1 MNGWDGNSISIDKDN
16 SGVILAPQVGAG
28 KKNEDNSFTGVFM
41 GSVKEAGADKIET
54 GLFGYSAGQRTI
66 ALNSENGSAAFGAT
80 GSGQIIIDPSTGAA
94 LLRSGNFDREK
105 GTGMQIDLSEPSI
118 EFGSGNFGVDKNGQM
133 YATGFATT
141 KFVRDELDTRDE
153 QISDLESSI
162 KLFDVAIDMPMVLIP
177 CTSDRKPLATK
188 TYTITTTGTFK
199 GQDVTSRM
207 DVKLASATIN
217 NIETV
222 VNKNIITFT
231 VTEGNKI
238 TEDVN
243 NFIFLFT
250 YKDGDN
256 TYTINKSIALGL
268 IAQGEDGVIGG
279 DGKTSYIHIA
289 YANSEDGKVD
299 FSKTDGTNK
308 KYFGQ
313 YTDFTEEGSNTP
325 GDYTWTLIKGSDG
338 VKGNDGKSAYQV
350 WLDEG
355 NTGTEA
361 EYLESLKG
369 KDGEQGPAG
378 AKGDDGKSAYQ
389 LWLEAG
395 NTGSEEDYLNSL
407 KGKDGEDGYTPV
419 KGKDYNDGKDGAD
432 ALNIKYVM
440 TQYYLSDSKDSPTR
454 GEWLDYQPQWQA
466 NKYF

>member
-1 MNGWDGNSISIDKDN
+1 MNGWDGNSISIDENN

-28 KKNEDNSFTGVFM
+28 KKNEDNTFTGVFM

-66 ALNSENGSAAFGAT
+66 TLNSENGSAAFGAT

-141 KFVRDELDTRDE
+141 EFVRNELDTRDG
-153 QISDLESSI
+153 QISDLENSI
-162 KLFDVAIDMPMVLIP
+162 KLFDVAIDIPMVLIP
-177 CTSDRKPLATK
+177 CTSDKKPLATK
-188 TYTITTTGTFK
+188 TYTIITTGTFK
-199 GQDVTSRM
+199 GQDVTNRM
-207 DVKLASATIN
+207 DVKLASAAIN

-222 VNKNIITFT
+222 INKNIITFT
-231 VTEGNKI
+231 VTEGNEI

-243 NFIFLFT
+243 NFTFLFT

-268 IAQGEDGVIGG
+268 IAKGEDGVIGG
-279 DGKTSYIHIA
+279 DGKTSYVHIA

-313 YTDFTEEGSNTP
+313 YTDFIEEGSDTP
-325 GDYTWTLIKGSDG
+325 EDYTWTLIKG
-338 VKGNDGKSAYQV
+338 
-350 WLDEG
+350 
-355 NTGTEA
+355 
-361 EYLESLKG
+361 
-369 KDGEQGPAG
+369 KDGETGPG
-378 AKGDDGKSAYQ
+378 AKTITIAASAQFFKSTQGINGIFTPEYIYLYPKYQ
-389 LWLEAG
+389 NLC
-395 NTGSEEDYLNSL
+395 
-407 KGKDGEDGYTPV
+407 
-419 KGKDYNDGKDGAD
+419 
-432 ALNIKYVM
+432 
-440 TQYYLSDSKDSPTR
+440 
-454 GEWLDYQPQWQA
+454 
-466 NKYF
+466 